1 MNNHHTFS
9 AAVLIIRLNPDAT
22 TAIWRLAAP
31 GDEAQSGEWHPDAGD
46 PTLSLLA
53 QRHPAWVLVPASDCA
68 FHRVT
73 LPAGARRN
81 AQQALAFLLEEQLAT
96 EIEESHFALIHRDKS
111 DCAVA
116 VVGREKMRAWQ
127 AWCEGLGLNV
137 LALTPD
143 ALALPQNP
151 TGWSAVRCGEQW
163 LFRCETC
170 SGMAVETPWLGEL
183 LVHWPDLAPIACY
196 SPPPDI
202 AAPWQPLPA
211 QDLLALAAANPD
223 ARRICLRQGD
233 FAAKRRRQPTPRRW
247 RPAIAGAL
255 ALLLLWSGN
264 RLHDHLML
272 GQQADAA
279 VQASRDF
286 YRQWFK
292 AEKNLVNPR
301 LQMQQHL
308 RRLESVSARPAL
320 ISRLGALQQ
329 IIAETPGIRLRTLS
343 YDAGRNALQLEIS
356 AVSSQALAQ
365 FSQRA
370 RAGFRVQTGEMK
382 PRADGIEGRLTL
394 EGNDA

>member
-9 AAVLIIRLNPDAT
+9 AAVLIIRLNPDAA

-31 GDEAQSGEWHPDAGD
+31 GDAAQTGEWHPDAGD

-143 ALALPQNP
+143 ALTLPQNP

-170 SGMAVETPWLGEL
+170 SGMAVETPWLDEL

-202 AAPWQPLPA
+202 AAPWQPRSA
-211 QDLLALAAANPD
+211 QDLLALAASNPQ
-223 ARRICLRQGD
+223 ARKICLRQGN
-233 FAAKRRRQPTPRRW
+233 FAAKRRPPTPRRW
-247 RPAIAGAL
+247 RLAIVATL

-264 RLHDHLML
+264 RLHDHLAL
-272 GQQADAA
+272 ARQADAA

-394 EGNDA
+394 EGNDG

>member
-9 AAVLIIRLNPDAT
+9 AAVLIIRLNPDAA

-31 GDEAQSGEWHPDAGD
+31 GDAAQTGEWHPDAGD

-137 LALTPD
+137 LALTPG
-143 ALALPQNP
+143 ALALPHNP

-202 AAPWQPLPA
+202 AAPWQPLPV
-211 QDLLALAAANPD
+211 QDLLALAASNPQ
-223 ARRICLRQGD
+223 ARKICLRQGN
-233 FAAKRRRQPTPRRW
+233 FAAKRRPPTPRRW
-247 RPAIAGAL
+247 RTAIVATL

-264 RLHDHLML
+264 RLHDHLAL
-272 GQQADAA
+272 ARQADAA

-329 IIAETPGIRLRTLS
+329 IIAETPGIRLRALS
-343 YDAGRNALQLEIS
+343 FDATRNALQLEIS

-394 EGNDA
+394 EGNDG

>member
-1 MNNHHTFS
+1 
-9 AAVLIIRLNPDAT
+9 
-22 TAIWRLAAP
+22 
-31 GDEAQSGEWHPDAGD
+31 
-46 PTLSLLA
+46 
-53 QRHPAWVLVPASDCA
+53 
-68 FHRVT
+68 
-73 LPAGARRN
+73 
-81 AQQALAFLLEEQLAT
+81 
-96 EIEESHFALIHRDKS
+96 
-111 DCAVA
+111 
-116 VVGREKMRAWQ
+116 
-127 AWCEGLGLNV
+127 
-137 LALTPD
+137 
-143 ALALPQNP
+143 
-151 TGWSAVRCGEQW
+151 
-163 LFRCETC
+163 
-170 SGMAVETPWLGEL
+170 MAVETPWLGEL

-202 AAPWQPLPA
+202 AAPWQPLPV
-211 QDLLALAAANPD
+211 QDLLALAASNPQ
-223 ARRICLRQGD
+223 ARKICLRQGN
-233 FAAKRRRQPTPRRW
+233 FAAKRRPPTPRRW
-247 RPAIAGAL
+247 RTAIVATL

-264 RLHDHLML
+264 RLHDHLAL
-272 GQQADAA
+272 ARQADAA

-329 IIAETPGIRLRTLS
+329 IIAETPGIRLRALS
-343 YDAGRNALQLEIS
+343 FDATRNALQLEVS

-394 EGNDA
+394 EGNDG

>member
-9 AAVLIIRLNPDAT
+9 AAVLIIRLNPDAA

-31 GDEAQSGEWHPDAGD
+31 GDAAQTGEWHPDAGD

-170 SGMAVETPWLGEL
+170 SGMAVETAWLGEL

-202 AAPWQPLPA
+202 AAPWQPRPV
-211 QDLLALAAANPD
+211 QDLLALAASNPQ
-223 ARRICLRQGD
+223 ARKICLRQGN
-233 FAAKRRRQPTPRRW
+233 FAAKRRPPTPRRW
-247 RPAIAGAL
+247 RTAIVATL

-264 RLHDHLML
+264 RLHDHLAL
-272 GQQADAA
+272 ARQADAA

-329 IIAETPGIRLRTLS
+329 IIAETPGIRLRALS
-343 YDAGRNALQLEIS
+343 FDAARNALQLEIS

-394 EGNDA
+394 EGNDG

>member
-9 AAVLIIRLNPDAT
+9 AAVLIIRLNPDAA

-31 GDEAQSGEWHPDAGD
+31 GDAAQTGEWHPDAGD
-46 PTLSLLA
+46 PTLNLLA

-202 AAPWQPLPA
+202 AAPWQPRPV
-211 QDLLALAAANPD
+211 QDLLALAASNPQ
-223 ARRICLRQGD
+223 ARKICLRQGN
-233 FAAKRRRQPTPRRW
+233 FAAKRRPPTPRRW
-247 RPAIAGAL
+247 RPTIVATL

-264 RLHDHLML
+264 RLHDHLAL
-272 GQQADAA
+272 ARQADAA

-394 EGNDA
+394 EGNDG

>member
-9 AAVLIIRLNPDAT
+9 AAVLIIRLNPDAA

-31 GDEAQSGEWHPDAGD
+31 GDTAQTGEWHPDAGD

-163 LFRCETC
+163 LFRHDSE
-170 SGMAVETPWLGEL
+170 SGMAVETSWLGEL

-202 AAPWQPLPA
+202 AAPWQPLPV
-211 QDLLALAAANPD
+211 QDLLALAASNPQ
-223 ARRICLRQGD
+223 ARKICLRQGN
-233 FAAKRRRQPTPRRW
+233 FAAKRRPPTPRRW
-247 RPAIAGAL
+247 RTAIVATL

-264 RLHDHLML
+264 RLHDHLAL
-272 GQQADAA
+272 ARQADAA

-329 IIAETPGIRLRTLS
+329 IIAETPGIRLRALS
-343 YDAGRNALQLEIS
+343 FDATRNALQLEVS

-394 EGNDA
+394 EGNDG

>member
-9 AAVLIIRLNPDAT
+9 AAVLIIRLNPDAA

-31 GDEAQSGEWHPDAGD
+31 GDAAQTGEWHPDAGD

-202 AAPWQPLPA
+202 AAPWQPLPV
-211 QDLLALAAANPD
+211 QDLLALAASNPQ
-223 ARRICLRQGD
+223 ARKICLRQGN
-233 FAAKRRRQPTPRRW
+233 FAAKRRPPTPRRW
-247 RPAIAGAL
+247 RTAIVATL

-264 RLHDHLML
+264 RLHDHLAL
-272 GQQADAA
+272 ARQADAA

-329 IIAETPGIRLRTLS
+329 IIAETPGIRLRALS
-343 YDAGRNALQLEIS
+343 FDAARNALQLEIS

-394 EGNDA
+394 EGNDG

>member
-9 AAVLIIRLNPDAT
+9 AAVLIIRLNPHAA

-31 GDEAQSGEWHPDAGD
+31 GDAAQTGEWHPDAGD

-202 AAPWQPLPA
+202 AAPWQPRPA
-211 QDLLALAAANPD
+211 QDLLALAASNPQ
-223 ARRICLRQGD
+223 ARKICLRQGNY
-233 FAAKRRRQPTPRRW
+233 AAKRRPPTPRRW
-247 RPAIAGAL
+247 RPTIVATL

-264 RLHDHLML
+264 RLHDHLAL
-272 GQQADAA
+272 ARQADAA

-329 IIAETPGIRLRTLS
+329 IIAETPGIRLRALS
-343 YDAGRNALQLEIS
+343 FDAARNALQLEIS

-394 EGNDA
+394 EGNDG

>member
-9 AAVLIIRLNPDAT
+9 AAVLIIRLNPDAA

-31 GDEAQSGEWHPDAGD
+31 GDAAQTGEWHPDAGD

-202 AAPWQPLPA
+202 AAPWQPRPV
-211 QDLLALAAANPD
+211 QDLLALAASNPQ
-223 ARRICLRQGD
+223 ARKICLRQGN
-233 FAAKRRRQPTPRRW
+233 FAAKRRPPTPRRW
-247 RPAIAGAL
+247 RPTIVATL

-264 RLHDHLML
+264 RLHDHLAL
-272 GQQADAA
+272 ARQADAA

-292 AEKNLVNPR
+292 AEK
-301 LQMQQHL
+301 
-308 RRLESVSARPAL
+308 
-320 ISRLGALQQ
+320 ISSIHACKCSS
-329 IIAETPGIRLRTLS
+329 IC
-343 YDAGRNALQLEIS
+343 
-356 AVSSQALAQ
+356 AVWKA
-365 FSQRA
+365 
-370 RAGFRVQTGEMK
+370 
-382 PRADGIEGRLTL
+382 
-394 EGNDA
+394 

>member
-9 AAVLIIRLNPDAT
+9 AAVLIIRLNPDAA

-31 GDEAQSGEWHPDAGD
+31 GDAAQTGEWHPDAGD

-143 ALALPQNP
+143 ALALPHNP

-183 LVHWPDLAPIACY
+183 LAHWPHIAPIACY

-211 QDLLALAAANPD
+211 QDLLALAASNPQ
-223 ARRICLRQGD
+223 ARKICLRQGN
-233 FAAKRRRQPTPRRW
+233 FAAKRRPPTPRRW
-247 RPAIAGAL
+247 RPAIVATL

-264 RLHDHLML
+264 RLHDHLAL
-272 GQQADAA
+272 ARQADAA

-329 IIAETPGIRLRTLS
+329 IIAETPGIRLRALS
-343 YDAGRNALQLEIS
+343 FDAARNALQLEIS

-370 RAGFRVQTGEMK
+370 RARFRVQTGEMK

-394 EGNDA
+394 EGNDG

>member
-9 AAVLIIRLNPDAT
+9 AAVLIIRLNPDAA

-31 GDEAQSGEWHPDAGD
+31 CDAAQTGEWHPDAGD

-170 SGMAVETPWLGEL
+170 SGMAVETAWLGEL
-183 LVHWPDLAPIACY
+183 LVHWPDLAPIG
-196 SPPPDI
+196 
-202 AAPWQPLPA
+202 
-211 QDLLALAAANPD
+211 LLLAAAGYRRAVAASPGAGFAGAGGEQPAGAQNLLTPGQFCRETPAADAPTLADGDCRNPG
-223 ARRICLRQGD
+223 AT
-233 FAAKRRRQPTPRRW
+233 AAVERKSPPRPSRPGASGRRR
-247 RPAIAGAL
+247 
-255 ALLLLWSGN
+255 
-264 RLHDHLML
+264 
-272 GQQADAA
+272 
-279 VQASRDF
+279 
-286 YRQWFK
+286 
-292 AEKNLVNPR
+292 
-301 LQMQQHL
+301 
-308 RRLESVSARPAL
+308 
-320 ISRLGALQQ
+320 
-329 IIAETPGIRLRTLS
+329 
-343 YDAGRNALQLEIS
+343 
-356 AVSSQALAQ
+356 
-365 FSQRA
+365 
-370 RAGFRVQTGEMK
+370 RAGQ
-382 PRADGIEGRLTL
+382 P
-394 EGNDA
+394 

>member
-9 AAVLIIRLNPDAT
+9 AAVLIIRLNPDAA

-31 GDEAQSGEWHPDAGD
+31 GDAAQTGEWHPDAGD

-73 LPAGARRN
+73 LLAGARRN

-96 EIEESHFALIHRDKS
+96 EIEESHFALIHWDKS

-143 ALALPQNP
+143 ALALPHNP

-202 AAPWQPLPA
+202 AAPWQPRPV
-211 QDLLALAAANPD
+211 QDLLALAASNLQ
-223 ARRICLRQGD
+223 ARKICLRQGN
-233 FAAKRRRQPTPRRW
+233 FAAKRRPPTPRRW
-247 RPAIAGAL
+247 RTAIVATL

-264 RLHDHLML
+264 RLHDHLAL
-272 GQQADAA
+272 ARQADAA

-329 IIAETPGIRLRTLS
+329 IIAETPGIRLRALS
-343 YDAGRNALQLEIS
+343 FDAARNALQLEIS

-394 EGNDA
+394 EGNDG

>member
-9 AAVLIIRLNPDAT
+9 AAVLIIRLNPDAA

-31 GDEAQSGEWHPDAGD
+31 GDAAQTGEWHPDAGD

-96 EIEESHFALIHRDKS
+96 EIEESHFALLHRDKS

-143 ALALPQNP
+143 ALALPHNP

-202 AAPWQPLPA
+202 AAPWQPRPV
-211 QDLLALAAANPD
+211 QDLLALAASNPQ
-223 ARRICLRQGD
+223 ARKICLRQGN
-233 FAAKRRRQPTPRRW
+233 FAAKRRPPTPRRW
-247 RPAIAGAL
+247 RTAIVATL

-264 RLHDHLML
+264 RLHDHLAL
-272 GQQADAA
+272 ARQADAA

-394 EGNDA
+394 EGNDG

>member
-9 AAVLIIRLNPDAT
+9 AAVLIIRLNPDAA

-31 GDEAQSGEWHPDAGD
+31 GDAAQTGEWHPDAGD

-143 ALALPQNP
+143 ALALPHNP

-202 AAPWQPLPA
+202 AAPWQPRPV
-211 QDLLALAAANPD
+211 QDLLALAASNPQ
-223 ARRICLRQGD
+223 ARKICLRQGN
-233 FAAKRRRQPTPRRW
+233 FAAKRRPPTPRRW
-247 RPAIAGAL
+247 RPAIVATL

-264 RLHDHLML
+264 RLHDHLAL
-272 GQQADAA
+272 ARQADAA

-394 EGNDA
+394 EGNDG

>member
-9 AAVLIIRLNPDAT
+9 AAVLIIRLNPDAA

-31 GDEAQSGEWHPDAGD
+31 GDAAQTGEWHPDAGD

-163 LFRCETC
+163 LFRCDTWG
-170 SGMAVETPWLGEL
+170 GMAVETVWLDQL
-183 LVHWPDLAPIACY
+183 LTHWQDLAPIACY

-202 AAPWQPLPA
+202 AAPWQPRPV
-211 QDLLALAAANPD
+211 QDLLALAASNPQ
-223 ARRICLRQGD
+223 ARKICLRQGN
-233 FAAKRRRQPTPRRW
+233 FAAKRRPPTPRRW
-247 RPAIAGAL
+247 RTAIVATL

-264 RLHDHLML
+264 RLHDHLAL
-272 GQQADAA
+272 ARQADAA

-329 IIAETPGIRLRTLS
+329 IIAETPGIRLRALS
-343 YDAGRNALQLEIS
+343 FDAARNALQLEIS

-394 EGNDA
+394 EGNDG

>member
-9 AAVLIIRLNPDAT
+9 AAVLIIRLNPDAA

-31 GDEAQSGEWHPDAGD
+31 GDAAQTGEWHPDAGD

-183 LVHWPDLAPIACY
+183 LAHWPHIAPIASY

-202 AAPWQPLPA
+202 AAPWQPRPV
-211 QDLLALAAANPD
+211 QDLLALAASNPQ
-223 ARRICLRQGD
+223 ARKICLRQGN
-233 FAAKRRRQPTPRRW
+233 FAAKRRPPTPRRW
-247 RPAIAGAL
+247 RTAIVATL

-264 RLHDHLML
+264 RLHDHLAL
-272 GQQADAA
+272 ARQADAA

-329 IIAETPGIRLRTLS
+329 IIAETPGIRLRALS
-343 YDAGRNALQLEIS
+343 FDAARNALQLEIS

-394 EGNDA
+394 EGNDG

>member
-9 AAVLIIRLNPDAT
+9 AAVLIIRLNPDAA

-31 GDEAQSGEWHPDAGD
+31 GDAAQTGEWHPDAGD

-143 ALALPQNP
+143 ALALPHNP

-202 AAPWQPLPA
+202 AAPWQPRPV
-211 QDLLALAAANPD
+211 QDLLALAASNPQ
-223 ARRICLRQGD
+223 ARKICLRQGN
-233 FAAKRRRQPTPRRW
+233 FAAKRRPPTPRRW
-247 RPAIAGAL
+247 RTAIVATL

-264 RLHDHLML
+264 RLHDHLAL
-272 GQQADAA
+272 ARQADAA

-394 EGNDA
+394 EGNDG

>member
-9 AAVLIIRLNPDAT
+9 AAVLIIRLNPDAA

-31 GDEAQSGEWHPDAGD
+31 GDAAQTGEWHPDAGD

-143 ALALPQNP
+143 ALALPHNP

-202 AAPWQPLPA
+202 AAPWQPLPV
-211 QDLLALAAANPD
+211 QDLLALAASNPQ
-223 ARRICLRQGD
+223 ARKICLRQGN
-233 FAAKRRRQPTPRRW
+233 FAAKRRPPTPRRW
-247 RPAIAGAL
+247 RTAIVATL

-264 RLHDHLML
+264 RLHDHLAL
-272 GQQADAA
+272 ARQADAA

-329 IIAETPGIRLRTLS
+329 IIAETPGIRLRALS
-343 YDAGRNALQLEIS
+343 FDATRNALQLEIS

-394 EGNDA
+394 EGNDG

>member
-9 AAVLIIRLNPDAT
+9 AAVLIIRLNPDAA

-31 GDEAQSGEWHPDAGD
+31 DDAAQTGEWHPDAGD

-202 AAPWQPLPA
+202 AAPWQPRPV
-211 QDLLALAAANPD
+211 QDLLALAASNPQ
-223 ARRICLRQGD
+223 ARKICLRQGN
-233 FAAKRRRQPTPRRW
+233 FAAKRRPPTPRRW
-247 RPAIAGAL
+247 RPTIVATL

-264 RLHDHLML
+264 RLHDHLAL
-272 GQQADAA
+272 ARQADAA

-329 IIAETPGIRLRTLS
+329 IIAETPGIRLRALS
-343 YDAGRNALQLEIS
+343 FDAARNALQLEIS

-394 EGNDA
+394 EGNDG

>member
-9 AAVLIIRLNPDAT
+9 AAVLIIRLNPDAA

-31 GDEAQSGEWHPDAGD
+31 GDAAQTGEWHPDAGD

-143 ALALPQNP
+143 ALALPHNP

-183 LVHWPDLAPIACY
+183 LAHWPHIAPIACY

-202 AAPWQPLPA
+202 AAPWQPRPV
-211 QDLLALAAANPD
+211 QDLLALAASNPQ
-223 ARRICLRQGD
+223 ARKICLRQGN
-233 FAAKRRRQPTPRRW
+233 FAAKRRPPTPRRW
-247 RPAIAGAL
+247 RTAIVATL
-255 ALLLLWSGN
+255 TLLLLWSGN
-264 RLHDHLML
+264 RLHDHLAL
-272 GQQADAA
+272 ARQADAA

-329 IIAETPGIRLRTLS
+329 IIAETPGIHLRALS
-343 YDAGRNALQLEIS
+343 FDAARNALQLEIS

-394 EGNDA
+394 EGNDG

>member
-9 AAVLIIRLNPDAT
+9 AAVLIIRLNPDAA

-31 GDEAQSGEWHPDAGD
+31 CDAAQTGEWHPDAGD

-53 QRHPAWVLVPASDCA
+53 RRHPAWVLVPASDCA

-170 SGMAVETPWLGEL
+170 SGMAVETAWLGEL

-202 AAPWQPLPA
+202 AAPWQPRPV
-211 QDLLALAAANPD
+211 QDLLALAASNPQ
-223 ARRICLRQGD
+223 ARKICLRQGN
-233 FAAKRRRQPTPRRW
+233 FAAKRRPPTPRRW
-247 RPAIAGAL
+247 RTAIVATL

-264 RLHDHLML
+264 RLHDHLAL
-272 GQQADAA
+272 ARQADAA

-329 IIAETPGIRLRTLS
+329 IIAETPGIRLRALS
-343 YDAGRNALQLEIS
+343 FDAARNALQLEIS

-394 EGNDA
+394 EGNDG

>member
-9 AAVLIIRLNPDAT
+9 AAVLIIRLNPDAA

-31 GDEAQSGEWHPDAGD
+31 GDAAQTGEWHPDAGD

-81 AQQALAFLLEEQLAT
+81 AQQALAFLLEEQLTT

-183 LVHWPDLAPIACY
+183 LAHWPHIAPIACY

-202 AAPWQPLPA
+202 AAPWQPRPV
-211 QDLLALAAANPD
+211 QDLLALAASNPQ
-223 ARRICLRQGD
+223 ARKICLRQGN
-233 FAAKRRRQPTPRRW
+233 FAAKRRPPTPRRW
-247 RPAIAGAL
+247 RPAIVATL

-264 RLHDHLML
+264 RLHDHLAL
-272 GQQADAA
+272 ARQADAA

-329 IIAETPGIRLRTLS
+329 IIAETPGIRLRALS
-343 YDAGRNALQLEIS
+343 FDAARNALQLEIS

-394 EGNDA
+394 EGNDG

>member
-9 AAVLIIRLNPDAT
+9 AAVLIIRLNPDAA

-31 GDEAQSGEWHPDAGD
+31 GDAAQTGEWHPDAGD

-183 LVHWPDLAPIACY
+183 LAHWPHIAPIACY

-211 QDLLALAAANPD
+211 QDLLALAASNPQ
-223 ARRICLRQGD
+223 ARKICLRQGN
-233 FAAKRRRQPTPRRW
+233 FAAKRRPPTPRRW
-247 RPAIAGAL
+247 RTAIVATL

-264 RLHDHLML
+264 RLHDHLAL
-272 GQQADAA
+272 ARQADAA

-329 IIAETPGIRLRTLS
+329 IIAETPGIHLRALS
-343 YDAGRNALQLEIS
+343 FDAARNALQLEIS

-394 EGNDA
+394 EGNDG

>member
-9 AAVLIIRLNPDAT
+9 AAVLIIRLNPDAA

-31 GDEAQSGEWHPDAGD
+31 GDAAQTGEWHPDAGD

-53 QRHPAWVLVPASDCA
+53 QRHPAWVLVPTSDCA

-202 AAPWQPLPA
+202 AAPWQPRPV
-211 QDLLALAAANPD
+211 QDLLALAASNPQ
-223 ARRICLRQGD
+223 ARKICLRQGN
-233 FAAKRRRQPTPRRW
+233 FAAKRRPPTPRRW
-247 RPAIAGAL
+247 RTAIVATL

-264 RLHDHLML
+264 RLHDHLAL
-272 GQQADAA
+272 ARQADAA

-329 IIAETPGIRLRTLS
+329 IIAETPGIRLRALS
-343 YDAGRNALQLEIS
+343 FDAARNALQLEIS

-394 EGNDA
+394 EGNDG

>member
-9 AAVLIIRLNPDAT
+9 AAVLIIRLNPDAA

-31 GDEAQSGEWHPDAGD
+31 GDAAQTGEWHPDAGD

-163 LFRCETC
+163 LFRLRDVQRY
-170 SGMAVETPWLGEL
+170 GGG
-183 LVHWPDLAPIACY
+183 
-196 SPPPDI
+196 
-202 AAPWQPLPA
+202 
-211 QDLLALAAANPD
+211 NPM
-223 ARRICLRQGD
+223 ARR
-233 FAAKRRRQPTPRRW
+233 T
-247 RPAIAGAL
+247 AGSL
-255 ALLLLWSGN
+255 A
-264 RLHDHLML
+264 
-272 GQQADAA
+272 
-279 VQASRDF
+279 
-286 YRQWFK
+286 
-292 AEKNLVNPR
+292 
-301 LQMQQHL
+301 
-308 RRLESVSARPAL
+308 
-320 ISRLGALQQ
+320 
-329 IIAETPGIRLRTLS
+329 
-343 YDAGRNALQLEIS
+343 
-356 AVSSQALAQ
+356 
-365 FSQRA
+365 
-370 RAGFRVQTGEMK
+370 
-382 PRADGIEGRLTL
+382 
-394 EGNDA
+394 

>member
-9 AAVLIIRLNPDAT
+9 AAVLIIRLNPDAA

-31 GDEAQSGEWHPDAGD
+31 GDAAQTGEWHPDAGD

-127 AWCEGLGLNV
+127 AWCEELGLNV

-143 ALALPQNP
+143 ALALPHNP

-183 LVHWPDLAPIACY
+183 LAHWPHIAPIACY

-202 AAPWQPLPA
+202 AAPWQPRPV
-211 QDLLALAAANPD
+211 QDLLALAASNPQ
-223 ARRICLRQGD
+223 ARKICLRQGN
-233 FAAKRRRQPTPRRW
+233 FAAKRRPPTPRRW
-247 RPAIAGAL
+247 RTAIVATL

-264 RLHDHLML
+264 RLHDHLAL
-272 GQQADAA
+272 ARQADAA

-329 IIAETPGIRLRTLS
+329 IIAETPGIRLRALS
-343 YDAGRNALQLEIS
+343 FDAARNALQLEIS

-394 EGNDA
+394 EGNDG

>member
-9 AAVLIIRLNPDAT
+9 AAVLIIRLNPDAA

-31 GDEAQSGEWHPDAGD
+31 GDAAQTGEWHPDAGD

-143 ALALPQNP
+143 ALTLPQNP

-170 SGMAVETPWLGEL
+170 SGMAVETPWLDEL

-202 AAPWQPLPA
+202 AAPWQPRSA
-211 QDLLALAAANPD
+211 QDLLALAASNPQ
-223 ARRICLRQGD
+223 ARKICLRQGN
-233 FAAKRRRQPTPRRW
+233 FAAKRRPPTPRRW
-247 RPAIAGAL
+247 RPAIVATL

-264 RLHDHLML
+264 RLHDHLAL
-272 GQQADAA
+272 ARQADAA

-394 EGNDA
+394 EGNDG

>member
-9 AAVLIIRLNPDAT
+9 AAVLIIRLNPDAA

-31 GDEAQSGEWHPDAGD
+31 GAAAQTGEWHPDAGD

-143 ALALPQNP
+143 ALALPHNP

-202 AAPWQPLPA
+202 AAPWQPLPV
-211 QDLLALAAANPD
+211 QDLLALAASNPQ
-223 ARRICLRQGD
+223 ARKICLRQGN
-233 FAAKRRRQPTPRRW
+233 FAAKRRPPTPRRW
-247 RPAIAGAL
+247 RTAIVATL

-264 RLHDHLML
+264 RLHDHLAL
-272 GQQADAA
+272 ARQADAA

-329 IIAETPGIRLRTLS
+329 IIAETPGIRLRALS
-343 YDAGRNALQLEIS
+343 FDATRNALQLEIS

-394 EGNDA
+394 EGNDG

>member
-9 AAVLIIRLNPDAT
+9 AAVLIIRLNPDAA

-31 GDEAQSGEWHPDAGD
+31 GDAAQTGEWHPDAGD

-96 EIEESHFALIHRDKS
+96 EIEESHFSLIHRDKS

-202 AAPWQPLPA
+202 AAPWQPRPV
-211 QDLLALAAANPD
+211 QDLLALAASNPQ
-223 ARRICLRQGD
+223 ARKICLRQGN
-233 FAAKRRRQPTPRRW
+233 FAAKRRPPTPRRW
-247 RPAIAGAL
+247 RPTIVATL

-264 RLHDHLML
+264 RLHDHLAL
-272 GQQADAA
+272 ARQADAA

-329 IIAETPGIRLRTLS
+329 IIAETPGIRLRALS
-343 YDAGRNALQLEIS
+343 FDAARNALQLEIS

-394 EGNDA
+394 EGNDG

>member
-1 MNNHHTFS
+1 M
-9 AAVLIIRLNPDAT
+9 AAGRAGDA
-22 TAIWRLAAP
+22 
-31 GDEAQSGEWHPDAGD
+31 AQTGEWHPDAGD

-151 TGWSAVRCGEQW
+151 AGWSAVRCGEQW
-163 LFRCETC
+163 LFRCETS

-202 AAPWQPLPA
+202 AAPWQPRPA
-211 QDLLALAAANPD
+211 QDLLALAASNPQ
-223 ARRICLRQGD
+223 ARKICLRQGN
-233 FAAKRRRQPTPRRW
+233 FAAKRRPPTPRRW
-247 RPAIAGAL
+247 RPTIVATL

-264 RLHDHLML
+264 RLHDHLAL
-272 GQQADAA
+272 ARQADAA

-329 IIAETPGIRLRTLS
+329 IIAETPGIRLRALS
-343 YDAGRNALQLEIS
+343 FDAARNALQLEIS

-394 EGNDA
+394 EGNDG